1 MPSSLFLK
9 ACSMTL
15 EDAVRRIFDH
25 VDQNDVAAA
34 NRLFEDT
41 LAKARRG
48 VIRRRRQSWH
58 LLMPAVLV
66 LAGALFLI

>member
-9 ACSMTL
+9 ARRMTM

-25 VDQNDVAAA
+25 VDKNDVAAA
-34 NRLFEDT
+34 NRLFEET
-41 LAKARRG
+41 LAQARRG
-48 VIRRRRQSWH
+48 AIRRRWQSWR

-66 LAGALFLI
+66 VAGALFLI